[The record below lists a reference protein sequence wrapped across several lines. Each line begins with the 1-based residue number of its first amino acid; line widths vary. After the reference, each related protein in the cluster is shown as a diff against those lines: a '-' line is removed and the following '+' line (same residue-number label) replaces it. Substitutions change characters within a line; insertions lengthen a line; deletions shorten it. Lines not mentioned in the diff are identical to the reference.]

1 MANRMKLHPLDR
13 PVWNALTTEQA
24 HLAVATGAAVRMDP
38 DYGPFAAAR
47 DDGAEAQAA
56 LAATLRGPDDRIGLV
71 EREAWPVHE
80 GLRVLGGGEL
90 VQMVFD
96 GPAPEEPDDPRIERL
111 KAKHAKQMAALAHAT
126 EPGPWSR
133 KTHRYGDYY
142 GIRIG
147 GKLAA
152 MAGERMRL
160 PGFAEL
166 SGVSTWPE
174 FRGQGLASVL
184 VRRVVRGF
192 LDRGQTPF
200 LHCYSANAG
209 AVALYEA
216 LGFRVRARMSFT
228 ILAPG
233 A

>member
-1 MANRMKLHPLDR
+1 MSELLDR
-13 PVWNALTTEQA
+13 PVWSALTTEQA
-24 HLAVATGAAVRMDP
+24 HLAAVTGAAVRMDP

-47 DDGAEAQAA
+47 DDGKMAQAA
-56 LAATLRGPDDRIGLV
+56 LAATLRGPDDRIGVV
-71 EREAWPVHE
+71 EREAWPVPE
-80 GLRVLGGGEL
+80 GTRVLGGGEL

-96 GPAPEEPDDPRIERL
+96 GPAPEEPDDSRIKRLGERDA
-111 KAKHAKQMAALAHAT
+111 KAMAALAHAT
-126 EPGPWSR
+126 EPGPWGR

-160 PGFAEL
+160 PGLAEL

-192 LDRGQTPF
+192 LERGETPF
-200 LHCYSANAG
+200 LHCYAANVG

-216 LGFRVRARMSFT
+216 LGFRIRARMCFT
-228 ILAPG
+228 ILAR
-233 A
+233 AN

>member
-1 MANRMKLHPLDR
+1 MSDFLDR
-13 PVWNALTTEQA
+13 PVWNALTSEQA
-24 HLAVATGAAVRMDP
+24 QLAVATGAAVRMDP

-56 LAATLRGPDDRIGLV
+56 LAATLRGAGDRIGVV
-71 EREAWPVHE
+71 ERQAWPVPE

-90 VQMVFD
+90 VQMVFE
-96 GPAPEEPDDPRIERL
+96 GPASEEPDDPRIELL
-111 KAKHAKQMAALAHAT
+111 KAKDAKAMAALAHAT
-126 EPGPWSR
+126 EPGPWGS
-133 KTHRYGDYY
+133 KTHLYGDYY

-160 PGFAEL
+160 PGLAEL

-174 FRGQGLASVL
+174 FRGQSLASVL

-192 LDRGQTPF
+192 LDRGETPF

-209 AVALYEA
+209 AVALYET
-216 LGFRVRARMSFT
+216 LGFRTRARMSFT
-228 ILAPG
+228 ILALD

>member
-1 MANRMKLHPLDR
+1 MSDFLDR
-13 PVWNALTTEQA
+13 PVWNALTSEQA
-24 HLAVATGAAVRMDP
+24 QLAVATGAAVRMDP

-56 LAATLRGPDDRIGLV
+56 LAATLRGAGDRIGVV
-71 EREAWPVHE
+71 ERQAWPVPE

-90 VQMVFD
+90 VQMVFE
-96 GPAPEEPDDPRIERL
+96 GPASEEPDDPRIELL
-111 KAKHAKQMAALAHAT
+111 KAKDAKAMAALAHAT
-126 EPGPWSR
+126 EPGPWGS
-133 KTHRYGDYY
+133 KTHLYGDYY

-160 PGFAEL
+160 PGLAEL

-174 FRGQGLASVL
+174 FRGQSLASVL

-192 LDRGQTPF
+192 LDRGETPF

-216 LGFRVRARMSFT
+216 LGFRTRARMSFT
-228 ILAPG
+228 ILALD

>member
-1 MANRMKLHPLDR
+1 MSDFLDR
-13 PVWNALTTEQA
+13 PVWNALTSEQA
-24 HLAVATGAAVRMDP
+24 QLAVATGAAVRMDP

-56 LAATLRGPDDRIGLV
+56 LAATLRGPGDRIGVV
-71 EREAWPVHE
+71 ERQAWPVPE

-96 GPAPEEPDDPRIERL
+96 GPASEEPDDPRIELL
-111 KAKHAKQMAALAHAT
+111 KAKDAKAMAALAHAT
-126 EPGPWSR
+126 EPGPWGS
-133 KTHRYGDYY
+133 KTHLYGDYF

-160 PGFAEL
+160 PGLAEL

-192 LDRGQTPF
+192 LDRGETPF

-216 LGFRVRARMSFT
+216 LGFRTRARMSFT
-228 ILAPG
+228 ILALD